1 MMLQNSKAATG
12 GFEGH
17 REGWHGPYPFGAERT
32 PYWCLTFV
40 ALLAGWT
47 ALLAGW
53 TALLAGWTAL
63 LARWTALL
71 ARWTALL
78 ARWTALH

>member
-1 MMLQNSKAATG
+1 MMLQNAKAATG

-40 ALLAGWT
+40 AR
-47 ALLAGW
+47 W

-78 ARWTALH
+78 TKWTALH